1 MKCNIH
7 QKNFPKS
14 INDNKYIAELQE
26 YMILLFQLEIIFIL
40 NNMKVLMNK
49 FINLFYECYRNLNL
63 P

>member
-26 YMILLFQLEIIFIL
+26 YDFIISVRY
-40 NNMKVLMNK
+40 N
-49 FINLFYECYRNLNL
+49 FYIK
-63 P
+63 